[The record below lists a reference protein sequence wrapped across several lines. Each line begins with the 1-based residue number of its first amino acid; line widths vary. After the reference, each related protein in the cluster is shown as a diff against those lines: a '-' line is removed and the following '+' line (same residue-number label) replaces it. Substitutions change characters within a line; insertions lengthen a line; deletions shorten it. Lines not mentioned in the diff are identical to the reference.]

1 MLYRK
6 SKKVNTRG
14 NFFHIIFLLCF
25 ANIFQHVFLTPPL
38 ITLHPF
44 AMYL

>member
-14 NFFHIIFLLCF
+14 NFFHIIFLLYF
-25 ANIFQHVFLTPPL
+25 ANIFQYVFLTPPL

-44 AMYL
+44 ARYL